1 MKMPTAYGE
10 QITRQLDG
18 RFQDVRLLHTGE
30 NGVVFSARDPADAD
44 ARRALRV
51 PFPDDGADEAHTVRF
66 HRLAELARAVQH
78 PHVAACLALEQVAG
92 MDVAIMELAGPL
104 RVDHL
109 ITSTKPATV
118 HRILTVMRELATA
131 LDALHAA
138 GIVHGA
144 LRPSRVLLDASG
156 HVKVTGMLLR
166 SGEAAPHTALTPAHV
181 GDPAYMAPEQWHSAT
196 AAAAMDVYA
205 AGVIAFELYT
215 GEPRVTR
222 LAPGVAIHPVVI
234 PANRS
239 LRPDLPVAINAALRR
254 ATHPDPAMRFATVG
268 AFVDALAAPHT
279 PTAGHPAIGPPSEAA
294 RQPAPSIG
302 LRVVLLLAALVVVLV
317 MLLL

>member
-1 MKMPTAYGE
+1 MITRTAFVD
-10 QITRQLDG
+10 QITRQLEG
-18 RFQDVRLLHTGE
+18 RFQEVRLLHTGE

-51 PFPDDGADEAHTVRF
+51 PFPSEGADVAHTVRF
-66 HRLAELARAVQH
+66 HRLAELACAVPH
-78 PHVAACLALEQVAG
+78 PYIAAGIAMEQVAG
-92 MDVAIMELAGPL
+92 MDVMIMELAGPL

-109 ITSTKPATV
+109 VTSARPATV

-166 SGEAAPHTALTPAHV
+166 SGEAPPHTALTPAHV
-181 GDPAYMAPEQWHSAT
+181 GDPAYMAPEQWHSTT

-222 LAPGVAIHPVVI
+222 LAPGVAIHPLVI

-239 LRPDLPVAINAALRR
+239 LRPDLPLAINEALRR

-279 PTAGHPAIGPPSEAA
+279 PTAGHPAIGPPTDAA
-294 RQPAPSIG
+294 LQPVRSSD
-302 LRVVLLLAALVVVLV
+302 LRTVLLLAALVVVLL
-317 MLLL
+317 MLFL